1 MTYEKGV
8 PAHFRMAFELEV
20 EQLEPDLYKIH
31 LGMVRACTTRTAR
44 SRILPSA
51 SVRRELVSTSTNTR
65 YKETGLQSL
74 TRYWFAVCALGA
86 AGPSALSDPVIGVAA

>member
-8 PAHFRMAFELEV
+8 RAHFRMAFELEV

-31 LGMVRACTTRTAR
+31 LGMVRARTTCTAR

-74 TRYWFAVCALGA
+74 TRYWFALCAVGA
-86 AGPSALSDPVIGVAA
+86 AGPSALSDHAIGVAA